1 MHWRRLA
8 KSSLSWRTRSRTRA
22 ARVDVFFV
30 RWSLWI
36 AKARGCAERKRI
48 GTRRRR
54 VFCRGGESGCSRDR
68 SLRHPQYQRRRQSRP
83 YEDSRDL
90 DSPLDAVRK
99 FR

>member
-1 MHWRRLA
+1 MF
-8 KSSLSWRTRSRTRA
+8 
-22 ARVDVFFV
+22 FFV

-68 SLRHPQYQRRRQSRP
+68 SLRRRQYQRRRQSRP